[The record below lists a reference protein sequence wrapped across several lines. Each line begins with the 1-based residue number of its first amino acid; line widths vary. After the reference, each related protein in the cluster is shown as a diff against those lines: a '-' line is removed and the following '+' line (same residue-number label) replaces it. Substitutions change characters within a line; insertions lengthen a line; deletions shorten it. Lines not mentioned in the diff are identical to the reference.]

1 MPLDG
6 KIGSGTIAW
15 RYNMLT
21 YSPPSSRTETFL
33 TSSCVPRDLFAL
45 SIGRVTR
52 AACQPCVC
60 DWFWY
65 RSRPSGCAG
74 DVSHTL
80 TELENVME
88 RGLALGPAYMDRYVT
103 LIFFKWRSFY
113 FAFFYFFIFCTL
125 CALPP
130 RSSDCLTPRIMENE
144 SIQATAW
151 GEGKFSKI
159 FYWKFHCTQKKQRAY
174 LSTWE
179 IYKFLCRNNTH
190 NLSNTFFFADFRA
203 HTEGNHES
211 KKRASSVQQWWFQA
225 TKYSR
230 KQNVPDVARRVWRIG
245 GFVRRWSYRNL
256 QAQIYRD
263 CPYHW
268 FDAVV
273 PTK

>member
-33 TSSCVPRDLFAL
+33 TSSCVPRDMFAL

-113 FAFFYFFIFCTL
+113 FAFFFISSFFVHFVHF
-125 CALPP
+125 LPDP
-130 RSSDCLTPRIMENE
+130 PIVWHLGSWRM
-144 SIQATAW
+144 
-151 GEGKFSKI
+151 
-159 FYWKFHCTQKKQRAY
+159 RAY
-174 LSTWE
+174 KQQPGAKESLARYFTESFTVPKRNKERTLALEKSTSSCVGTIHI
-179 IYKFLCRNNTH
+179 IYRTL
-190 NLSNTFFFADFRA
+190 FFCGFSRSYRGQSREQKTCFISTTVMIPSYQIFKK
-203 HTEGNHES
+203 TERS
-211 KKRASSVQQWWFQA
+211 W
-225 TKYSR
+225 
-230 KQNVPDVARRVWRIG
+230 RRTQSLANWRICQEME
-245 GFVRRWSYRNL
+245 L
-256 QAQIYRD
+256 
-263 CPYHW
+263 
-268 FDAVV
+268 
-273 PTK
+273 